1 MRGKFMSASGRIG
14 VARNITWLTGTSLA
28 VKPFWLVFIVVLCWR
43 TLGTAEFG
51 VFSTALWLAFIPAAL
66 TDLGLTQLTIRD
78 VARIRESASEYFS
91 NILVFKLALAPI
103 AWLVAIGAG
112 IALGYDQMMLW
123 SVAWA
128 GVYALAM
135 QAMTYLR
142 SFYRA
147 FENLKLEGIST
158 ILEKIVVVS
167 LGTLAL
173 FWTRSAHGTLAGMA
187 TGMTIAV
194 VLNAVWIAMN
204 LARLDFGLVRLK
216 FLRNAVRLG
225 FPIFVYSFAIVVY
238 TRLGGILLEHWHGAR
253 ATGEFAAAYR
263 ILESLFLLNAVFTAA
278 VLPRLSALYHEGRL
292 ARFRYVFSR
301 SLMAAVGLAVVM
313 AGFISLVSTELMGF
327 VNPNEPT
334 LKSASILAS
343 LVWVLPLMTAKDLL
357 VASLLASDLQKY
369 LAWSLTTA
377 LAISLGLHLVL
388 TSPQG
393 ASGLITVFFIVET
406 LIILLCTIQLVRTH
420 WNDSNPKISEPK
432 QADL

>member
-1 MRGKFMSASGRIG
+1 MSVSGRIG
-14 VARNITWLTGTSLA
+14 IARNITWLTGTSLV
-28 VKPFWLVFIVVLCWR
+28 VKPFWLVFVVFLCWR
-43 TLGTAEFG
+43 YLGTAEFG

-91 NILVFKLALAPI
+91 NIFVFKLALSPI
-103 AWLVAIGAG
+103 AWLVAVGTG
-112 IALGYDQMMLW
+112 IALGYDQSMLW

-128 GVYALAM
+128 GVYALAL

-158 ILEKIVVVS
+158 ILEKIVVVA
-167 LGTLAL
+167 LGTIGL

-187 TGMTIAV
+187 TGMIIAV

-216 FLRNAVRLG
+216 FVRNAVRLG

-238 TRLGGILLEHWHGAR
+238 TRLGGVLLEYWHGER

-278 VLPRLSALYHEGRL
+278 VMPRLSALYHERRL
-292 ARFRYVFSR
+292 DRFRFVFSR
-301 SLMAAVGLAVVM
+301 SLMAAVGLAVVI
-313 AGFISLVSTELMGF
+313 AGFTSLVSSELMGF
-327 VNPNEPT
+327 INPDEPT
-334 LKSASILAS
+334 LKAATILAT

-357 VASLLASDLQKY
+357 VVSLLASDRQNY
-369 LAWSLTTA
+369 LAWSLAAA
-377 LAISLGLHLVL
+377 LAVSLGLHLVL
-388 TSPQG
+388 TYPQG
-393 ASGLITVFFIVET
+393 ASGLIAVFFIVEA
-406 LIILLCTIQLVRTH
+406 LIILLCAVQLVRTRVG
-420 WNDSNPKISEPK
+420 DSPPEIPEPGEG
-432 QADL
+432 